1 MDPNQNLSTVSKVY
15 PQEEKKKKKKN
26 VHVYEP
32 INTDA
37 SLKKIQCFWTDIL
50 ALTST

>member
-15 PQEEKKKKKKN
+15 PQEEKKKN

>member
-1 MDPNQNLSTVSKVY
+1 MDPNQKSTVSKVY
-15 PQEEKKKKKKN
+15 PQEEKKKKKKKN